1 MGKQGPQPC
10 ASNFIVPLS
19 QRSAAF
25 QLAKVPFAL
34 PPILCVASDSAAVS
48 TSYAASRALQST
60 EKALVSTTAR
70 VICPAP
76 PANDNVQ
83 SSTQS
88 TTLKAA
94 VAPAKCPRKYTAG
107 CAGAYGKHSPA
118 VLLGTSCDSLSFDDF
133 LLFTFILQIQRVRG
147 VAKTAAPG
155 VLRISSAFARTPPEN
170 CAFVH

>member
-83 SSTQS
+83 SSMPY

-107 CAGAYGKHSPA
+107 CVGAYGKHSPA
-118 VLLGTSCDSLSFDDF
+118 VLLVTSCDSLSFDDF